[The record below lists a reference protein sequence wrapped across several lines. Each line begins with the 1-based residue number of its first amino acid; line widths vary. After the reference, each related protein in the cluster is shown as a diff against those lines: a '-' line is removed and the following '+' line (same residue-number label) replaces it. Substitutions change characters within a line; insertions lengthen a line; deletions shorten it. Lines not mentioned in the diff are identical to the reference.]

1 MSIRDTKASPGY
13 VQGKTFFDGSAL
25 RFNTTPGEE
34 TFEFLHK
41 SGSSIKFDAGGS
53 ISIIAE
59 KDIMIRAKS
68 GENSHIQVNG
78 DFDIDISKEMKIK
91 ANKFDLDG
99 GKAIRQSAK
108 VVTTK
113 AEKEHVLKGEAFT
126 IEGSNTIHV
135 ETNAINTVVNTM
147 EHQVNGVFIMEAVN
161 GMAVTQLNPKGGIEF
176 TNAGFW
182 TNDTA
187 MSMYTTVGLERAD
200 TTGLAHTIKAG
211 GVLTMTALRIYL
223 N

>member
-1 MSIRDTKASPGY
+1 MIKDTKVSPAY
-13 VQGKTFFDGSAL
+13 VQGNTYFDGSIFS
-25 RFNTTPGEE
+25 FNSTPGEE
-34 TFEFLHK
+34 TFEINHK
-41 SGSSIKFDAGGS
+41 SGSSIKFDSAGT

-59 KDIMIRAKS
+59 KDIMIRAKN

-78 DFDIDISKEMKIK
+78 DFDMDISKEMKIK
-91 ANKFDLDG
+91 CNKYDLDG

-135 ETNAINTVVNTM
+135 ETNTINTVVNTM
-147 EHQVNGVFIMEAVN
+147 EHQVNGVFIMTAVN
-161 GMAVTQLNPKGGIEF
+161 GFSVTQLNPKGGMEF
-176 TNAGFW
+176 SNLGFW

-187 MSMYTTVGLERAD
+187 MSMYTTVGLERVD
-200 TTGLAHTIKAG
+200 TTGLGQTITAG
-211 GVLTMTALRIYL
+211 GVLMVRAFRIYL